1 MDLTMH
7 VIIVGGGIAGLSAA
21 FTLVSAGEQVTLI
34 EASRRLGGQ
43 IRTRLQD
50 GFLIEDG
57 AEGFPIRRESVRA
70 LCRGLALE
78 HRLID
83 QQVRRTLSLNGGR
96 LSELNSGEAATL
108 LGIATEPGDNGAG
121 LSTFRN
127 GMGELID
134 ALGEYVRTYGRVLIR
149 WRATRLSRHQSGWQ
163 VSRGGAPPVTGDAV
177 ILALPGWETEA
188 LLEPVIG
195 GVTDLRMLS
204 YTTSLT
210 VSLAFPRDQVDHPLD
225 ATGFV
230 AGDPIFR
237 ACSFSS
243 SKFAHRAPPGWS
255 LIRLFMRPDLGGLH
269 APDEVWIGYARQQV
283 AGILGLRPGSW
294 PAWVSRWPRVFPQF
308 PADQQTRFSRMLQR
322 IEGAGVR
329 LDVAGAATGAV
340 GVDGAI
346 RSGQNAAARILGGVT
361 V

>member
-1 MDLTMH
+1 MH
-7 VIIVGGGIAGLSAA
+7 VIVAGGGIAGLSAA
-21 FTLVSAGEQVTLI
+21 YTLVNAGEQVTVI
-34 EASRRLGGQ
+34 EASHRLGGQ
-43 IRTRLQD
+43 IRTRRQN
-50 GFLIEDG
+50 GFLIEEG

-70 LCRGLALE
+70 LCRGLELE

-83 QQVRRTLSLNGGR
+83 QRVRRTLHLTDGR
-96 LSELNSGEAATL
+96 LEELHSGEAAAL

-134 ALGEYVRTYGRVLIR
+134 ALGEYLRTYGRVLTR
-149 WRATRLSRHQSGWQ
+149 WKATRLSRHLTGWQ
-163 VSRGGAPPVTGDAV
+163 VHRGGAPPVTGDAV
-177 ILALPGWETEA
+177 ILALPAWETEA
-188 LLEPVIG
+188 LLAPVIG
-195 GVTDLRMLS
+195 GVSDLRTLP
-204 YTTSLT
+204 YTTSIT
-210 VSLAFPRDQVDHPLD
+210 VSLAFPEDQIDHPLD

-230 AGDPIFR
+230 ADDSIFR

-243 SKFAHRAPPGWS
+243 SKFENRAPQEWG
-255 LIRLFMRPDLGGLH
+255 LIRLFMRPELGGLH

-283 AGILGLRPGSW
+283 ARVLGLRPGSW
-294 PAWVSRWPRVFPQF
+294 PAWITRWPQVFPQF
-308 PADQQTRFSRMLQR
+308 PADQPARFGRLLQR

-346 RSGQNAAARILGGVT
+346 RSGQDAAARILAGVA